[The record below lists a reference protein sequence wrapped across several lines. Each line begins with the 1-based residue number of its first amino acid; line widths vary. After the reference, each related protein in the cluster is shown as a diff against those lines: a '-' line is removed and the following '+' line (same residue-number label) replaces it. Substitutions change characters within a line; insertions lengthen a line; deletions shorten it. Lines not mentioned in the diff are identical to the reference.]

1 MRGLPRFELII
12 LWEAALISQPA
23 RSSQKASP
31 HFFQGGPLAD
41 LNHQKPNGF
50 SPDQQGVDSSWMLHA
65 VALAKKG
72 WGRAAPNPM
81 VGAVLVRNS
90 QWISEGYHNGVGCSH
105 AEKVA
110 LKGLEGALRG
120 TTAYVTLEPCS
131 HKGRTGPCAQALV
144 DAGVSRV
151 VIGTL
156 DPNPLVAGKGIDLLK
171 NAGVEVSLGVEEETC
186 LDLIRPFAWRMKTGR
201 PWVHAKWAM
210 SADGKIASI
219 SGDSRWISGV
229 ESRAWVHRL
238 RGGMDA
244 IVVGSGTVL
253 ADDPMLNPRP
263 WGNRTPVRILLDR
276 KGRTPSSCNL
286 AQSVLEGQV
295 ILITNPKAPK
305 HWKQGWRSKGV
316 EVVEAED
323 GLNVLVEIAQ
333 SRGWTEIL
341 IEGGGGILGSAF
353 AVGLVNEVHLF
364 VAPKILG
371 GLAAPG
377 PVGDPGITKML
388 YARMLRLME
397 GQICGPDI
405 RLRYLVEP

>member
-1 MRGLPRFELII
+1 M
-12 LWEAALISQPA
+12 
-23 RSSQKASP
+23 
-31 HFFQGGPLAD
+31 AD
-41 LNHQKPNGF
+41 LNHQYPNGF
-50 SPDQQGVDSSWMLHA
+50 SPDPQGVDRSWMLHA
-65 VALAKKG
+65 VAIAKKG

-81 VGAVLVRNS
+81 VGAVLVRNN
-90 QWISEGYHNGVGCSH
+90 QWISEGFHKGVGCSH
-105 AEKVA
+105 AEKAA

-120 TTAYVTLEPCS
+120 ATAYVTLEPCS
-131 HKGRTGPCAQALV
+131 HMGRTGPCAQALV

-156 DPNPLVAGKGIDLLK
+156 DPNPIVAGKGIDLLK
-171 NAGVEVSLGVEEETC
+171 SAGLEVSLGIEEETC

-219 SGDSRWISGV
+219 SGDSKWISGV

-276 KGRTPSSCNL
+276 KGRTPASCKL
-286 AQSVLEGQV
+286 AQSVVEGPV
-295 ILITNPKAPK
+295 ILITNPHAPK
-305 HWKQGWRSKGV
+305 DWKQGWRSKGV

-323 GLNVLVEIAQ
+323 GLNVLGEIAQ

-341 IEGGGGILGSAF
+341 VEGGGGILGSAF
-353 AVGLVNEVHLF
+353 AMGMVNEVHLF
-364 VAPKILG
+364 LAPKILG

-377 PVGDPGITKML
+377 PVGDPGITKMV

-397 GQICGPDI
+397 SQISGPDI
-405 RLRYLVEP
+405 RLRYLVEH